1 MPDREPTPEMER
13 HPYHRRFLRHKVRLR
28 VRVNGERSFQT
39 WTHNVSEGGSCFEIP
54 EALSPGRVVSVTI
67 YLAEAPVEAQARV
80 VWSDR
85 GRKGQRHGAEFV
97 SFEGDGRERLRGFL
111 ATLGQA

>member
-1 MPDREPTPEMER
+1 MPERDPNPEMER
-13 HPYHRRFLRHKVRLR
+13 HPYHRRFVRHKVRLR
-28 VRVNGERSFQT
+28 VKVNGARSFQT

-54 EALSPGRVVSVTI
+54 EALEVGRSVGVSI
-67 YLAEAPVEAQARV
+67 YLPDAPVEAQARV

-97 SFEGDGRERLRGFL
+97 SFELDGRERLRLFL
-111 ATLGQA
+111 ATL